1 MYGSAS
7 HTYNVNYT
15 AGSGTYYVSTDD
27 VTWSSSVGLLNYR
40 VYDAKRLHTSVE
52 NTNLSKILGEQREKL
67 LPIRADLEE
76 QTVRQALLI
85 AGETLGRERRVY
97 EDVIA
102 TMPDDKIPLSSYIRL
117 QDSLTGLDI
126 KATIV
131 SYSVEM
137 HAGDKETNIGATSVK
152 LTLDDIHAI

>member
-1 MYGSAS
+1 
-7 HTYNVNYT
+7 
-15 AGSGTYYVSTDD
+15 
-27 VTWSSSVGLLNYR
+27 
-40 VYDAKRLHTSVE
+40 
-52 NTNLSKILGEQREKL
+52 
-67 LPIRADLEE
+67 
-76 QTVRQALLI
+76 LLI

-102 TMPDDKIPLSSYIRL
+102 TMPDDRIPLSSYIRL

-137 HAGDKETNIGATSVK
+137 HAGDAETNIGATSVK
-152 LTLDDIHAI
+152 LTLDDIHAL